1 MEDGGE
7 VVGGVGIAVFLAIGF
22 FLALLF
28 SVICRG
34 LTKPTEMNPNW
45 MAFLAFMFSLVPPA
59 FLLAVG
65 WGNVAFFG
73 FFGGILVLI
82 YVIVGRGEASQP
94 TIMFGT
100 DTGGRMN
107 VLGCYPGEI
116 LTMTMFAVLLYELT
130 TIFLWDELYRAA

>member
-1 MEDGGE
+1 
-7 VVGGVGIAVFLAIGF
+7 
-22 FLALLF
+22 
-28 SVICRG
+28 
-34 LTKPTEMNPNW
+34 
-45 MAFLAFMFSLVPPA
+45 
-59 FLLAVG
+59 
-65 WGNVAFFG
+65 
-73 FFGGILVLI
+73 VLI

-107 VLGCYPGEI
+107 VLGCYPAEI